1 MTSGTNLK
9 WWQRGVIYQIY
20 PRSFKDTNGDGVGD
34 LQGIIE
40 KLPYLERLGVDA
52 IWLSPFYPSPMADFG
67 YDVAD
72 YCNVDPLFGDLEIF
86 DRLVAETHARGMKLI
101 IDWVPNHTS
110 DQHPWFIES
119 RSSRDNPKRD
129 WYIWR
134 DPKPD
139 GSPPNNWGSF
149 FGGPAWTF
157 DPQTGQYYLHQFVK
171 EQPELNWRNP
181 EVKAAMLE
189 TLRFWMRRGVDGFRM
204 DVIGLIIKDAGLRD
218 NPINPHA
225 PADLPANDLFRRLL
239 PVYNMDQDEV
249 HAVIREIRATLDE
262 FPDRCGI
269 GELWGPLD
277 RWVKYYGEHG
287 EELQLPFNF
296 RLMDGMGFSSMTW
309 DAQALR
315 EVVDALEATLPD
327 FAWPNYVLGNHDR
340 TRMVTR
346 FGGEA
351 QARAAAMLLLT
362 LRGTPTLYYGDEI
375 GLPDVPIPPEK
386 IQDPQGRNLGPER
399 SRDVCR
405 TPMQWDASPNAGFC
419 PPEVEPWLPVT
430 ADYKTRNV
438 AVMSQDPTSILTL
451 YHQLLALRQETP
463 ALFGGRYR
471 PVDAGVPSD
480 CYVYV
485 READG
490 SRYLVA
496 LNFAA
501 EPRTLALAE
510 AEEGRILLS
519 THLDRE
525 EPATLGALQLR
536 AYEGVIIA
544 L

>member
-351 QARAAAMLLLT
+351 QARAAAMLL
-362 LRGTPTLYYGDEI
+362 
-375 GLPDVPIPPEK
+375 
-386 IQDPQGRNLGPER
+386 
-399 SRDVCR
+399 
-405 TPMQWDASPNAGFC
+405 
-419 PPEVEPWLPVT
+419 
-430 ADYKTRNV
+430 
-438 AVMSQDPTSILTL
+438 
-451 YHQLLALRQETP
+451 
-463 ALFGGRYR
+463 
-471 PVDAGVPSD
+471 
-480 CYVYV
+480 
-485 READG
+485 
-490 SRYLVA
+490 
-496 LNFAA
+496 
-501 EPRTLALAE
+501 
-510 AEEGRILLS
+510 
-519 THLDRE
+519 
-525 EPATLGALQLR
+525 
-536 AYEGVIIA
+536 
-544 L
+544 